1 MNRTFL
7 KRWFIPEQN
16 FSTDKRRQRQSL
28 FLTFFLFL
36 ILIILGILIG
46 IDFSDEIANPGPVLS
61 TFLGQDIFL
70 IGMVVIFSGLTA
82 ADLPAW
88 RLMVS

>member
-1 MNRTFL
+1 MKRSFL
-7 KRWFIPEQN
+7 KRWLNPEHN
-16 FSTDKRRQRQSL
+16 FSMDKHRQRQSL

-46 IDFSDEIANPGPVLS
+46 IDFSNEIAKPGPVLS
-61 TFLGQDIFL
+61 TFPGQDIFL
-70 IGMVVIFSGLTA
+70 IGTVVIFSGLTA
-82 ADLPAW
+82 ADLLAW